1 MKSKMSK
8 KLIAFILCMVLV
20 ICNSVSILADTPAPE
35 ATTTAQQT
43 KTAGENSDTKKKTI
57 DGTENV
63 SAQSEDSADT
73 KKPSDE
79 DPAPEVKTTEVSTE
93 KKEDSA
99 ATDEDKDDPAEVT
112 TKAKEETEKADEPIT
127 ETTTGEQD
135 ETKEA
140 EESSTKEKEEIDG
153 DSDKKDERKATEEEN
168 ETAPTTQSQ
177 AYNGKYEDETVTISV
192 SAEAGIVPEGAELSV
207 TPIVKTDITDDM
219 SDEDKVKA
227 EEVNAQYDLT
237 EKKLAEDSE
246 ANEETMEGFLA
257 YDISFIVDGEEV
269 EPNGD
274 VKVVMD
280 FKEAAVPEGVS
291 EEATVA
297 VKHLKEDETA
307 EDGVVVE
314 DMAEKATVETTDKAE
329 IEKVEFIVDS
339 FSSFSLKWGSSSSSQ
354 KAKFYYV
361 YVRPDDDGRGYV
373 SEKIWE
379 GDRFATDKD
388 IQGLVQYEER
398 FEDGSATDQLR
409 YRFGCGE
416 DDETLSHNQTLTVG
430 GKTWTDIEFVGGRV
444 YSSNRLDTQN
454 FDNIHEEY
462 KVADYLRLNND
473 NTYEYRTGTSGEYKE
488 LTGRNAVV
496 LLFADRLDYTR
507 ADENDYENALE
518 DGKITDYSDRLDGEG
533 DVAVNIS
540 KSAEWADY
548 FDRIA
553 EVTFNVDGT
562 PKTEPLDIV
571 LVLDT
576 SYSMDFSNYDWD
588 YSSCSTDTS
597 TTINY
602 DGYERYDRFFEDQ
615 NAPNKLNGT
624 SRMEDTKNAA
634 YSFITTFMK
643 NNKEKNEEQ
652 RTRVAVIS
660 FNDTVTIE
668 TDFTDDFNTAI
679 NGIER
684 LETNTGTNTGE
695 AIAKANEVLTDKKND
710 RKCITVVLSDG
721 APNRPD
727 TDFKAQLA
735 ELRQSTDTIYTIGV
749 DLSDTTT
756 IGSSYPGAGQTPKGF
771 LEGIADAN
779 CAYNMTSGENMVASC
794 FQEIIEDLTIAAQN
808 AVIHDIIGEYFTY
821 NSSDY
826 NNVTGTSNNDY
837 LTIDIGEVSV
847 VGDKVTFDIKLDD
860 VKRDLVDT
868 YLTNQNNPNVNDDVY
883 VSYKVDKED
892 GATAVN
898 DNPNVAVY
906 KELVIEY
913 YYEDENGKLM
923 PVRANEIAYK
933 QSFIDQAIDSLK
945 GIDEYQSYDRL
956 TANEVQM
963 GYTLSDADKNAGLN
977 YLSGY
982 SFRRI
987 ESDLEESNGT
997 YKLTNDNKE
1006 NVIKVIYG
1014 AQKASVTIKKEVV
1027 GGDSSDTSF
1036 SITVQDVGNWFSN
1049 QVAYPSNETV
1059 SVKNGE
1065 SEKLERIEITPENAN
1080 SGRYLWLSEPVMS
1093 NYAFSTIEIKDNQY
1107 SNAEE
1112 YPNGYRPAEKI
1123 SDYIIKVYPEN
1134 DITIIV
1140 KNKKTPTKTITDPNP
1155 TIRKS
1160 IEYQPTGYDDIVTE
1174 EELED
1179 LYRLHLT
1186 VDGGE
1191 GQQTEGA
1198 DIVLVLDTTLSMKEE
1213 ITGSQK
1219 TRWEVIE
1226 PALESIVNQLM
1237 PEGTSNTIS
1246 IITFWA
1252 SAERILD
1259 QETDK
1264 ERVIAK
1270 IREIDPNKYWTNYDY
1285 AMQQTANLVKEIRQQ
1300 NNEKK
1305 QYVIFAS
1312 DGIPT
1317 GYGKPFQTADGI
1329 SANPDSTYYT
1339 YNLPLAK
1346 QSAALIQNIDGFY
1359 TVGIEAATHTDDTHN
1374 ITISGESFLREF
1386 TYSPIAADYKC
1397 LMANDEASI
1406 TSAFK
1411 NVAYA
1416 ISSRI
1421 GGVVIE
1427 DKLSEW
1433 VDFPLDGSQI
1443 DSDLLDAK
1451 VVRYLKDNPSQIEEI
1466 DQNNYTLVTSAPT
1479 KKITVT
1485 FNDNYYLTPGYTYE
1499 LSFNIMVNDTAKDH
1513 YSNVKEYPGMGDEGT
1528 NYNSEKPTSENQ
1540 PGFDANEKAVLQ
1552 YTYGSETNNKEYLIP
1567 VVQSH
1572 RQDIIWQIIKKSSG
1586 ETGAAL
1592 GNAVFKLVGTNG
1604 EPTYTGESADGTGI
1618 ISWEDENEN
1627 PVSYFNIE
1635 KGTYILT
1642 ETKAPAAHVLSDEK
1656 WTIKIEYRGAL
1667 PTITSDGKNIELIKN
1682 EENQIYECVF
1692 VNEMLYNLPSTG
1704 GPGIYWYTFSG
1715 TLLMAGAALIVYR
1728 QKRKREVLLR
1738 K

>member
-1 MKSKMSK
+1 M
-8 KLIAFILCMVLV
+8 LCMVLV
-20 ICNSVSILADTPAPE
+20 ICNSVSILADAPAAATTATEKQVKETGTAKSEGESEEEQSADDEKDTSEQSDEESAPE
-35 ATTTAQQT
+35 
-43 KTAGENSDTKKKTI
+43 
-57 DGTENV
+57 TE
-63 SAQSEDSADT
+63 T
-73 KKPSDE
+73 
-79 DPAPEVKTTEVSTE
+79 TE
-93 KKEDSA
+93 KKEETTE
-99 ATDEDKDDPAEVT
+99 ATTEDKEDATTEAT
-112 TKAKEETEKADEPIT
+112 TKAKEETTEAT
-127 ETTTGEQD
+127 ETSDKDQTTG
-135 ETKEA
+135 A
-140 EESSTKEKEEIDG
+140 ED
-153 DSDKKDERKATEEEN
+153 DSDKKDETSETSEESKETTEEASTEKAST
-168 ETAPTTQSQ
+168 EKIEETTQSP
-177 AYNGKYEDETVTISV
+177 AYDGKYEDSTVTISV
-192 SAEAGIVPEGAELSV
+192 TAEAGIMPEGAELSV
-207 TPIVKTDITDDM
+207 TPIEKTEITDSM
-219 SDEDKVKA
+219 SEEDKA
-227 EEVNAQYDLT
+227 EAEKINAQYDLT
-237 EKKLAEDSE
+237 EKKLTEDSE

-269 EPNGD
+269 EPSGD

-280 FKEAAVPEGVS
+280 FKEATVPEGVS
-291 EEATVA
+291 KDAVVA
-297 VKHLKEDETA
+297 VKHLKEVESA
-307 EDGVVVE
+307 ADGVVVE
-314 DMAEKATVETTDKAE
+314 DMSEKATVETTNKAE
-329 IEKVEFIVDS
+329 VEKAEFTADS
-339 FSSFSLKWGSSSSSQ
+339 FSSFSLKWGSPSSSQ

-361 YVRPDDDGRGYV
+361 YVRPDDDGTGYV
-373 SEKIWE
+373 SEEIWS
-379 GDRFATDKD
+379 GNGFATKKQ

-398 FEDGSATDQLR
+398 LEDGEWKATDRLR
-409 YRFGCGE
+409 YRFGCGAG
-416 DDETLSHNQTLTVG
+416 DETLSHNQTLTVD
-430 GKTWTDIEFVGGRV
+430 GKTWKDIEFVGGRV
-444 YSSNRLDTQN
+444 YNSDGLNTESFN
-454 FDNIHEEY
+454 NIHERY
-462 KVADYLRLNND
+462 KIADYLRLND
-473 NTYEYRTGTSGEYKE
+473 NGTYEYRTGTSGDYTA
-488 LTGRNAVV
+488 LTSKNAVV

-518 DGKITDYSDRLDGEG
+518 DGKITDYSDRLDGED

-548 FDRIA
+548 YDRIA

-643 NNKEKNEEQ
+643 NNAKKEGKQ

-660 FNDTVTIE
+660 FNDTVTIK

-679 NGIER
+679 NGIES

-695 AIAKANEVLTDKKND
+695 AIAKANEVLKNKKDD
-710 RKCITVVLSDG
+710 RKCITVILSDG
-721 APNRPD
+721 APNRTD
-727 TDFKAQLA
+727 TDFDTQLDK
-735 ELRQSTDTIYTIGV
+735 LRQSTNTIYTIGV

-756 IGSSYPGAGQTPKGF
+756 IGKDYPGAGQTPKGF
-771 LEGIADAN
+771 LESIADPN

-826 NNVTGTSNNDY
+826 NNVTGTSNNDK

-860 VKRDLVDT
+860 GKRDLVDT
-868 YLTNQNNPNVNDDVY
+868 YLTNQNDPNVNDDVY
-883 VSYKVDKED
+883 VSYKVDQED
-892 GATAVN
+892 GATAVT

-913 YYEDENGKLM
+913 YYENENENGKLV
-923 PVRANEIAYK
+923 PVRANGIAYK

-956 TANEVQM
+956 TANEVQT

-982 SFRRI
+982 SFQRI

-997 YKLTNDNKE
+997 YALEDNNKK

-1014 AQKASVTIKKEVV
+1014 AQKASVTIEKEVV

-1036 SITVQDVGNWFSN
+1036 SITVQDVGNWFIDQVAYPSN
-1049 QVAYPSNETV
+1049 DQVAYPSNETV

-1065 SEKLERIEITPENAN
+1065 SAELVNIEITPENAN

-1107 SNAEE
+1107 SNAED

-1140 KNKKTPTKTITDPNP
+1140 KNKKTPTTTITDPNP

-1160 IEYQPTGYDDIVTE
+1160 IEYQPTGYDNIATE

-1252 SAERILD
+1252 DAEVRLFKA
-1259 QETDK
+1259 TNK
-1264 ERVIAK
+1264 ESVITAIK
-1270 IREIDPNKYWTNYDY
+1270 GIDPDKNWTNYDY
-1285 AMQQTANLVKEIRQQ
+1285 AMRQTADLVEEIQQQ
-1300 NNEKK
+1300 NNGKK

-1317 GYGKPFQTADGI
+1317 GYGNPTEGGTA
-1329 SANPDSTYYT
+1329 AHPDSTYYT

-1374 ITISGESFLREF
+1374 ITINGESFLREF

-1427 DKLSEW
+1427 DELSEW
-1433 VDFPLDGSQI
+1433 VDFPLDDSQI
-1443 DSDLLDAK
+1443 DSALLDAK

-1466 DQNNYTLVTSAPT
+1466 DQDNYTLVTSAST
-1479 KKITVT
+1479 NKITVT

-1499 LSFNIMVNDTAKDH
+1499 LSFNIMVNDTAKDY
-1513 YSNVKEYPGMGDEGT
+1513 YSNEKNYPDVGDEGT
-1528 NYNSEKPTSENQ
+1528 NYNSDKPTSEKQ

-1552 YTYGSETNNKEYLIP
+1552 YTYGSETKNKEYLIP

-1592 GNAVFKLVGTNG
+1592 GNAIFKLVGTNG

-1618 ISWEDENEN
+1618 ISWEDENQK
-1627 PVSYFNIE
+1627 PVRYSDIE

-1704 GPGIYWYTFSG
+1704 GPGIYWYTLSG

-1728 QKRKREVLLR
+1728 QKRRREVLL
-1738 K
+1738 KK